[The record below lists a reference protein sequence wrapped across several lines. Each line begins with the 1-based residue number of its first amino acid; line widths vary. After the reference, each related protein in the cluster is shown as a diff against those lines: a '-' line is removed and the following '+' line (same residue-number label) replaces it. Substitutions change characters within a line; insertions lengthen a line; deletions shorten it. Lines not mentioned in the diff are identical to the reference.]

1 MVTLIQSRPGRP
13 RPPNIH
19 HPRVPPLP
27 SWPRPHPSPLAVAI
41 QSSRFIILPFR
52 SCYKN
57 GIIQYESF
65 WDWLFSHSINS
76 LEIHLVDL
84 DFFFSSRMKSIY
96 PSGHTIPNLNPYAGH
111 RVTLFLGNFYPTDS
125 QTDFRTVQM
134 RLSFFREPVYQPE
147 RLSTGPIYFRLYIF
161 TLIKLNVRGT
171 VKLFS
176 FPSLDTFQLH
186 FLICLKS
193 KNLKKNN

>member
-19 HPRVPPLP
+19 HPRVLPLP
-27 SWPRPHPSPLAVAI
+27 SWPRPRPFPLAVAI
-41 QSSRFIILPFR
+41 QSSRFIILPFQ

-65 WDWLFSHSINS
+65 WDWLFSHHINS

-111 RVTLFLGNFYPTDS
+111 RVTLFLGNFNPTDS

-134 RLSFFREPVYQPE
+134 RLSFFLRA
-147 RLSTGPIYFRLYIF
+147 YIPARK
-161 TLIKLNVRGT
+161 TEYWADI
-171 VKLFS
+171 
-176 FPSLDTFQLH
+176 FQTLH
-186 FLICLKS
+186 FHSDKTQCKRYS
-193 KNLKKNN
+193 KVVQFSITRYISASFFDLFKK

>member
-13 RPPNIH
+13 RPPTIH
-19 HPRVPPLP
+19 HPPVPPLP

-84 DFFFSSRMKSIY
+84 DFFFFKSHEINLSFWSY
-96 PSGHTIPNLNPYAGH
+96 HTKLYAGH

-161 TLIKLNVRGT
+161 TLIKLNVRRT